1 MSQMQPGQMMG
12 PYRLINEIGKG
23 GMAIVWKAY
32 HAAMDRY
39 VAIKMLPYQ
48 FAQREEFLARFRQEA
63 KVIARLEHPH
73 ILPVYDY
80 GEGGNTPGEEMPYLV
95 MRLLEAGTLTERIQ
109 AGELPLTEIDR
120 IFTQLAGA
128 LEYAHEKGVIHR
140 DIKPSNA
147 MLDTRGE
154 VFLTDFGIAKIVESA
169 VQLTATGAITGTP
182 EYMSP
187 EQAQGLKIDH
197 RTDIYS
203 LGVVLYEMLTGQVPY
218 HAETPIAVILKKI
231 QDPLPPPS
239 MVNPDIPDALEPV
252 LLKALTKDPDDRFAS
267 MDEFLNAW
275 KRAVAKCMPREA
287 AQPEMIPAVE
297 KIGVAQRPVGPGVA
311 EHKPP
316 EKLIQPAIVTPQVKK
331 MAFPWIWV
339 LGGAGLLI
347 ILCVMLAGGTAVLRM
362 ARNRPQA
369 TTTQYVLAAAPR
381 PSDSSAAAAPVASIG
396 EITSPT
402 ETTVVESLL
411 PTWTPPPLPTGTPQS
426 TATLLP
432 TDTPRPTELPDQ
444 TKDAKGIPMVLVPAG
459 PFTMGSDLEEM
470 MQYCPQWNQGGEC
483 TASKY
488 SGEAGVHTVA
498 LDAFYVDLY
507 EVTNEAYTQC
517 VQAGECKPPTEIGMG
532 KEENYYV
539 NPNFSRYPVVHVT
552 WDMARKYCAWRGGRL
567 PTEAEWEKA
576 ARGTDQRIFP
586 WGNDFVGLKA
596 NLCDAGCP
604 GQRVNQDI
612 TDGYL
617 NTAPTGAY
625 PEGKSFYG
633 AFDMAGNVWEW
644 VLDWYDPTFYSTQ
657 MQDSTNPTGAKI
669 GKDRVLRGGSW
680 ISNIFNLRT
689 ALRYAYNPE
698 QQADFIGF
706 RCVIE
711 P

>member
-1 MSQMQPGQMMG
+1 MSQMQPGQMIG

-63 KVIARLEHPH
+63 KVIAKLEHPH

-80 GEGGNTPGEEMPYLV
+80 GESEDMPYLV

-109 AGELPLTEIDR
+109 KGRLPLSEIDR
-120 IFTQLAGA
+120 IFTQLAEA

-147 MLDTRGE
+147 MLDGRGE

-169 VQLTATGAITGTP
+169 VQLTATGTITGTP

-218 HAETPIAVILKKI
+218 QAETPIAVILKKI

-239 MVNPDIPDALEPV
+239 VVNPDIPDPLEPV
-252 LLKALTKDPDDRFAS
+252 LLKALTKDPVDRFAS
-267 MDEFLNAW
+267 MGDFLKTW
-275 KRAVAKCMPREA
+275 KRAVAQCLPREA
-287 AQPEMIPAVE
+287 SQLEAIPASE
-297 KIGVAQRPVGPGVA
+297 KTGAAQKLTGSGTAVLRT
-311 EHKPP
+311 P
-316 EKLIQPAIVTPQVKK
+316 ENVIQPAKIPAQLSQKT
-331 MAFPWIWV
+331 FPWVWA
-339 LGGAGLLI
+339 LGGVGLLVI
-347 ILCVMLAGGTAVLRM
+347 FCVMLAGGTTVLRLL
-362 ARNRPQA
+362 RNRTRA
-369 TTTQYVLAAAPR
+369 TSTQYILAAAPR
-381 PSDSSAAAAPVASIG
+381 PSETSAAPEALMG
-396 EITSPT
+396 EIASPT
-402 ETTVVESLL
+402 ETIGVESLPPSRTPRPI
-411 PTWTPPPLPTGTPQS
+411 PTETPQS
-426 TATLLP
+426 TP
-432 TDTPRPTELPDQ
+432 TPLFSDTPQPTSPPEQ
-444 TKDAKGIPMVLVPAG
+444 IEDAKGISMVLVPAG
-459 PFTMGSDLEEM
+459 SFKMGSDINEI

-483 TASKY
+483 TASRY
-488 SGEAGVHTVA
+488 SGEAGVHTVT
-498 LDAFYVDLY
+498 LDAFYIDQY

-517 VQAGECKPPTEIGMG
+517 ILAGECNPPADISMG
-532 KEENYYV
+532 KEENYFV
-539 NPNFSRYPVVHVT
+539 NPDFSRYPVVHVT
-552 WDMARKYCAWRGGRL
+552 WDMARKYCTWRGGRL

-576 ARGTDQRIFP
+576 ARGTDGRIFP
-586 WGNDFVGLKA
+586 WGDDFIGLKA

-612 TDGYL
+612 SDGYL
-617 NTAPTGAY
+617 NTSPVGAF
-625 PEGKSFYG
+625 PDGKSFYG

-644 VLDWYDPTFYSTQ
+644 VIDWYDPSYYSTQ
-657 MQDSTNPTGAKI
+657 MQGVTNPTGART

-698 QQADFIGF
+698 QQAEFIGF
-706 RCVIE
+706 RCVQE

>member
-80 GEGGNTPGEEMPYLV
+80 GEGGDTPGEEMPYLV

-109 AGELPLTEIDR
+109 AGELPLDEIDR
-120 IFTQLAGA
+120 IFTQLAEA
-128 LEYAHEKGVIHR
+128 LEYAHEKGIIHR

-187 EQAQGLKIDH
+187 EQAQGMKIDH

-239 MVNPDIPDALEPV
+239 LVNPDIPDTLEPV
-252 LLKALTKDPDDRFAS
+252 LLKALTKDPGDRFAS
-267 MDEFLNAW
+267 MDEFLKAW
-275 KRAVAKCMPREA
+275 KRALAQGMPREA
-287 AQPEMIPAVE
+287 AQPEV
-297 KIGVAQRPVGPGVA
+297 
-311 EHKPP
+311 
-316 EKLIQPAIVTPQVKK
+316 IQPAKIQPQAKK
-331 MAFPWIWV
+331 KAFPWIWV

-347 ILCVMLAGGTAVLRM
+347 ILCMMLAGGTAVLRM
-362 ARNRPQA
+362 ARNRAQA
-369 TTTQYVLAAAPR
+369 TTTQYVLAVAPR
-381 PSDSSAAAAPVASIG
+381 PMNTSAAAEPEADIG
-396 EITSPT
+396 EIASPA
-402 ETTVVESLL
+402 ETTAEESLP
-411 PTWTPPPLPTGTPQS
+411 PTWTPPPSTTDTPKY
-426 TATLLP
+426 TATALP
-432 TDTPRPTELPDQ
+432 TDTPRPTTLPEQIEDV
-444 TKDAKGIPMVLVPAG
+444 KRIPMMLVPAG
-459 PFTMGSDLEEM
+459 PFKMGSDLEEI
-470 MQYCPQWNQGGEC
+470 MQYCPQWNHGGEC
-483 TASKY
+483 IPSKY
-488 SGEAGVHTVA
+488 SGEAGLHTVT

-517 VQAGECKPPTEIGMG
+517 VQAGECKPPMDIGVG
-532 KEENYYV
+532 KEENYYI
-539 NPNFSRYPVVHVT
+539 NPDFSRYPVVHVT

-617 NTAPTGAY
+617 NTSPVGAY
-625 PEGKSFYG
+625 PEAKSFYG

-680 ISNIFNLRT
+680 VSNIFNLRT
-689 ALRYAYNPE
+689 ALRYAYNPD
-698 QQADFIGF
+698 QQAEFIGF
-706 RCVIE
+706 RCVME